1 MNELRPAIIR
11 AHENGKGVREIA
23 RFLDIEPST
32 VSRTIKR
39 FEETGSNENRKREKT
54 ARSRRNIQ
62 RTKEMIKRNPS
73 TKVNSTR
80 KLAKK
85 LGISDFSARKILRE
99 DLGKKPFKF
108 WKRQKLTSPQNW
120 RGYSAPELCTSDF
133 PAEASFEEGME
144 RNHLGNFDQDRGQL
158 SEATEGLHGCKRR
171 TFWINL
177 VVVIVICCILNKFVE
192 KMLLKRKKI
201 KCYSF
206 ISHPVHIKLWTWSA
220 RAPNISN
227 VDESLIFGLIA

>member
-62 RTKEMIKRNPS
+62 RTKGMIKRNPS

-85 LGISDFSARKILRE
+85 LGISDFSSRKILR
-99 DLGKKPFKF
+99 
-108 WKRQKLTSPQNW
+108 
-120 RGYSAPELCTSDF
+120 
-133 PAEASFEEGME
+133 
-144 RNHLGNFDQDRGQL
+144 
-158 SEATEGLHGCKRR
+158 
-171 TFWINL
+171 
-177 VVVIVICCILNKFVE
+177 
-192 KMLLKRKKI
+192 
-201 KCYSF
+201 
-206 ISHPVHIKLWTWSA
+206 
-220 RAPNISN
+220 
-227 VDESLIFGLIA
+227 

>member
-62 RTKEMIKRNPS
+62 RTKGMIKRNPS

-108 WKRQKLTSPQNW
+108 LKRQKLTD
-120 RGYSAPELCTSDF
+120 A
-133 PAEASFEEGME
+133 A
-144 RNHLGNFDQDRGQL
+144 
-158 SEATEGLHGCKRR
+158 K
-171 TFWINL
+171 
-177 VVVIVICCILNKFVE
+177 
-192 KMLLKRKKI
+192 LKR
-201 KCYSF
+201 
-206 ISHPVHIKLWTWSA
+206 LQRA
-220 RAPNISN
+220 RALYQRFSGGKHRQ
-227 VDESLIFGLIA
+227 VVFSDEKLFDIEQVCVCF